1 MVKRDPFAGR
11 PHSPAE
17 HFRLCFY
24 GGVLLLRE
32 LVPDSAELLAPYLT
46 ELRGTALDGR
56 PPRAARLEWDNG
68 LTAWESASP
77 ARLPLRDLM
86 MAAGLDRLAVT
97 LYFALGLPEED
108 PRFCQLGPGPLISC
122 WDDAAERARA
132 RRALTGLANAG
143 LVNEADG
150 LLRPDPVIWDAVR
163 GDPPAEYEGMED
175 LPVLEELI
183 LPDAT
188 RHRVAAALGL
198 LRADTCMV
206 FAVLGPQASGRRTLL
221 RAAARELGRGVLHL
235 SAPSVEDPHLRAA
248 GALATV
254 MHALPVM
261 TLDPG
266 PGDAAQLPRLTAYTG
281 PVGVRLP
288 DHGRLDSDGAAA
300 TLCLGIPAAAIRA
313 RHWAVALGPHA
324 PPDLGQLAD
333 SHRITGGTIRRIARA
348 AVAEAAA
355 DGREKVTATD
365 ITAVGHTV
373 RAELFGAL
381 AESVRVTGGWND
393 LVVNPQTR
401 EELLLL
407 ERRCRHRERLSAVLP
422 AALGSGSGPGV
433 RALFSGPSGTG
444 KTLSAR
450 LLAAALGKDLYR
462 LDLSGVVNKY
472 LGETEKNLSYVL
484 GRAEVL
490 DVVLLIDEG
499 DSLLAKR
506 THVRTSND
514 RYANLETNYL
524 LQRLESFEGIVVVTT
539 NSEEHID
546 DAFGR
551 RLDAVIHFPVPGPAE
566 RLAIWE
572 IHLPAAH
579 AVDQGFLREAATRCP
594 LTGGQVRAAVL
605 HASLLALDDGGMIT
619 TQHAVTAVQR
629 EFRKTGAVCPLR
641 TPAVSHA

>member
-1 MVKRDPFAGR
+1 MVRKDPFAGR

-32 LVPDSAELLAPYLT
+32 LVPDSAEPLAPYLT

-56 PPRAARLEWDNG
+56 PPLAARLDWDNR
-68 LTAWESASP
+68 LAAWESASL

-86 MAAGLDRLAVT
+86 EAAGLDRLAMT

-108 PRFCQLGPGPLISC
+108 PRFRQLGPGPLISC
-122 WDDAAERARA
+122 WDDPAERARA
-132 RRALTGLANAG
+132 RRALAGLATAG

-150 LLRPDPVIWDAVR
+150 LLRPDPLIWDAVR
-163 GDPPAEYEGMED
+163 GDPPAAYESTED

-183 LPDAT
+183 LPEPT
-188 RHRVAAALGL
+188 RHRAAAALGL
-198 LRADTCMV
+198 LRAGTCTAL
-206 FAVLGPQASGRRTLL
+206 AVLGPPASGRRTLL
-221 RAAARELGRGVLHL
+221 RGAARELGRGVLHL
-235 SAPSVEDPHLRAA
+235 GDPVAGDPGLRVA

-261 TLDPG
+261 TLEPG
-266 PGDAAQLPRLTAYTG
+266 PGEAAQLPRLAAYTG

-288 DHGRLDSDGAAA
+288 AHGRLESDGAAA
-300 TLCLGIPAAAIRA
+300 ALRLGMPTAACRAQHWAAA
-313 RHWAVALGPHA
+313 LGSHA
-324 PPDLGQLAD
+324 PADLDVLAD
-333 SHRITGGTIRRIARA
+333 NHRITGGTIRRIARA
-348 AVAEAAA
+348 AVAEASV

-365 ITAVGHTV
+365 IIAAGHTV
-373 RAELFGAL
+373 RAELFGTL
-381 AESVRVTGGWND
+381 AEPVPVAGGWND

-401 EELLLL
+401 QELLLL
-407 ERRCRHRERLSAVLP
+407 ERRCRHRERLSDALP
-422 AALGSGSGPGV
+422 AALGNGSGPGV

-462 LDLSGVVNKY
+462 LDLSSVINKY
-472 LGETEKNLSYVL
+472 LGETEKNLGHVL
-484 GRAEVL
+484 DRAEVL

-551 RLDAVIHFPVPGPAE
+551 RLDVVVHFPVPGPAE
-566 RLAIWE
+566 RLGIWE

-579 AVDQGFLREAATRCP
+579 GVDQDFLREAATRCP

-605 HASLLALDDGGMIT
+605 HSSLLALDDGGLIT
-619 TQHAVTAVQR
+619 TLHATAAVQR
-629 EFRKTGAVCPLR
+629 EYRKTGAVCPLR

>member
-1 MVKRDPFAGR
+1 MVRKDPFAGR

-32 LVPDSAELLAPYLT
+32 LVPDSAEPLAPYLT

-56 PPRAARLEWDNG
+56 PPRAARLDWDNR
-68 LTAWESASP
+68 LAAWESASL

-86 MAAGLDRLAVT
+86 EAAGLDRLAMT

-108 PRFCQLGPGPLISC
+108 PRFRQLGPGPLISC
-122 WDDAAERARA
+122 WDDPAERARA
-132 RRALTGLANAG
+132 RRALAGLATAG

-150 LLRPDPVIWDAVR
+150 LLRPDPLIWDAVR
-163 GDPPAEYEGMED
+163 GDPPAAYESTED
-175 LPVLEELI
+175 LPVLGELI
-183 LPDAT
+183 LPEPA
-188 RHRVAAALGL
+188 RHRAAAALGL
-198 LRADTCMV
+198 LHADTCTAL
-206 FAVLGPQASGRRTLL
+206 AVLGPPASGRRTLL

-235 SAPSVEDPHLRAA
+235 GDPVAGDPGLRVA

-261 TLDPG
+261 TLEPG
-266 PGDAAQLPRLTAYTG
+266 PGEAAQLPRLAAYTG

-288 DHGRLDSDGAAA
+288 AHGRLMSDGAAA
-300 TLCLGIPAAAIRA
+300 ALRLGVPTAACRA
-313 RHWAVALGPHA
+313 RHWAAALGSHA
-324 PPDLGQLAD
+324 PADLDVLAD
-333 SHRITGGTIRRIARA
+333 NHRITGGTIRRIARA
-348 AVAEAAA
+348 AMAEASV

-365 ITAVGHTV
+365 IIAAGHTV
-373 RAELFGAL
+373 RAELFGTL
-381 AESVRVTGGWND
+381 AEPVLVAGGWND

-401 EELLLL
+401 QELLLL
-407 ERRCRHRERLSAVLP
+407 ERRCRHRERLSDALP
-422 AALGSGSGPGV
+422 AALGNGSGPGV

-462 LDLSGVVNKY
+462 LDLSSVINKY
-472 LGETEKNLSYVL
+472 LGETEKNLGHVL
-484 GRAEVL
+484 DRAEVL

-551 RLDAVIHFPVPGPAE
+551 RLDVVVHFPVPGPAE
-566 RLAIWE
+566 RLGIWE

-579 AVDQGFLREAATRCP
+579 GVDQDFLREAATRCP

-605 HASLLALDDGGMIT
+605 HASLLALDDGGLIT
-619 TQHAVTAVQR
+619 TQHVTTAVQR

-641 TPAVSHA
+641 IPVVSHA